1 MAELCSHQV
10 NAANWFLGAAP
21 EAVVASGGVYRF
33 PEGNR
38 EVFDHVYATFD
49 YPGGRTAMFS
59 SIESNAF
66 DDYYEMYMGTKG
78 TLIMDREQDALLF
91 EEGSAASR
99 ATAVETTPRTAGPGG
114 AVVRDDER
122 QHAAGVGAGGGARR
136 RRAAERARARLAHH
150 DSALLFGR
158 PRRHAARVRRRQGVR
173 FRARL
178 HPRQRRDQAEGAA
191 DHMTPNALALA
202 SSLAAAG
209 KAGHL
214 TKQQFVYTTLR
225 ESIIRCELGP
235 GTRLV
240 IDDLARQFKVSIIPV
255 REALRLLQSEGLVLS
270 VAHVG
275 ATVAPISRASV
286 VEVFTLLE
294 GLEVVAA
301 RMAAERATPADF
313 ETLAGFVTEMDRAL
327 EAGSPL
333 HWAEINTRFHLAI
346 SRLADMPILHDMMQ
360 RAVDY
365 WDRVRRFYFRDVL
378 IHRTRLAQAEH
389 RAMLVQMQAHDIP
402 ALEETIRDHNRG
414 ALAAYMAHLSQTH
427 DEGVVDQDKKR
438 ERPA

>member
-1 MAELCSHQV
+1 
-10 NAANWFLGAAP
+10 
-21 EAVVASGGVYRF
+21 
-33 PEGNR
+33 
-38 EVFDHVYATFD
+38 
-49 YPGGRTAMFS
+49 
-59 SIESNAF
+59 
-66 DDYYEMYMGTKG
+66 
-78 TLIMDREQDALLF
+78 
-91 EEGSAASR
+91 
-99 ATAVETTPRTAGPGG
+99 
-114 AVVRDDER
+114 
-122 QHAAGVGAGGGARR
+122 
-136 RRAAERARARLAHH
+136 
-150 DSALLFGR
+150 
-158 PRRHAARVRRRQGVR
+158 
-173 FRARL
+173 
-178 HPRQRRDQAEGAA
+178 
-191 DHMTPNALALA
+191 MTPNAIKLA
-202 SSLAAAG
+202 SASASPSSSAAR
-209 KAGHL
+209 AGHL

-286 VEVFTLLE
+286 VEVFALLE

-301 RMAAERATPADF
+301 RVAAERATAADF
-313 ETLAGFVTEMDRAL
+313 DVLGGFVSEMDRAL

-389 RAMLVQMQAHDIP
+389 RAMLVQMQAHEIP
-402 ALEETIRDHNRG
+402 ALEETVRAHNRG
-414 ALAAYMAHLSQTH
+414 ALAAYMAHL
-427 DEGVVDQDKKR
+427 EGVVDHEKR